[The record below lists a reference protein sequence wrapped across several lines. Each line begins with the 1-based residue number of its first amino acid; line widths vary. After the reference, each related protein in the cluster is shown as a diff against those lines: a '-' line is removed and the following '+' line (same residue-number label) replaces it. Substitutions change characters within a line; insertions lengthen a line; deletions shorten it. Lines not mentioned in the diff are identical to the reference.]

1 MKGEIAVRYTI
12 RHFDLPLL
20 TFEANMDSADTGLH
34 FIKVYEE
41 NRSFLPLN
49 LTVSEDGVE
58 RWLRHRAIP
67 KNRAYVD
74 ALLSKVGLSLNR
86 PLGIIAANKGLS
98 LNDCFWVDAEGSGD
112 TFEKVNL
119 YDNRFSQVLAVI
131 AFTGYGSSIRTS
143 LASCPEF
150 STNGMLPKCWRRQN
164 GKIYL
169 YKGGTSGFSNFGF
182 EPYSEL
188 YAYQVAQVMG
198 VNAIRYTLTK
208 DLKRTLCSK
217 CELFT
222 SKEYSYIPIGQLVSK
237 GGIKAILAYLEK
249 YKDINFG
256 QDGSYYVI
264 PKDQYEQIKK
274 VLSGDTD
281 GLSAKSI
288 RAIKEKI
295 REIEEQTG
303 RSFFDV
309 VRSGNV
315 DYAAVQRG
323 KIMETLDKKSDQL
336 NQTADNQKQR
346 ADERSDKKRE
356 QAQQEAAP
364 SLQKAGKAA
373 AEAAF
378 ISGGFQLAVGIYSK
392 CKEGKKINEFTV
404 DDWKDIGIDTAKA
417 AAEGGI
423 SGFAIYS
430 ITNFTSISAGP
441 AAAGVSLAFSV
452 SELAYRKS
460 TGAISDEEFKESCQ
474 MAALNAAVSA
484 VGAAIGQELIPIP
497 LLGAWIGSFIAT
509 QGLERLC
516 DEGFHNALTMSAYE
530 VRKMT
535 QRLEYG
541 TARIAYSSAYT
552 NQAISQAQNL
562 HEETQTLLDDFN
574 RKKR

>member
-119 YDNRFSQVLAVI
+119 YDNRFSQVLAAI

-169 YKGGTSGFSNFGF
+169 YKGGTSGFSNLGF

-208 DLKRTLCSK
+208 DLKRRFVPSVSCS
-217 CELFT
+217 
-222 SKEYSYIPIGQLVSK
+222 P
-237 GGIKAILAYLEK
+237 
-249 YKDINFG
+249 
-256 QDGSYYVI
+256 
-264 PKDQYEQIKK
+264 
-274 VLSGDTD
+274 
-281 GLSAKSI
+281 AKSI
-288 RAIKEKI
+288 LI
-295 REIEEQTG
+295 
-303 RSFFDV
+303 FP
-309 VRSGNV
+309 
-315 DYAAVQRG
+315 
-323 KIMETLDKKSDQL
+323 SD
-336 NQTADNQKQR
+336 
-346 ADERSDKKRE
+346 
-356 QAQQEAAP
+356 
-364 SLQKAGKAA
+364 SLCPKA
-373 AEAAF
+373 E
-378 ISGGFQLAVGIYSK
+378 
-392 CKEGKKINEFTV
+392 
-404 DDWKDIGIDTAKA
+404 
-417 AAEGGI
+417 
-423 SGFAIYS
+423 
-430 ITNFTSISAGP
+430 
-441 AAAGVSLAFSV
+441 
-452 SELAYRKS
+452 
-460 TGAISDEEFKESCQ
+460 
-474 MAALNAAVSA
+474 
-484 VGAAIGQELIPIP
+484 
-497 LLGAWIGSFIAT
+497 
-509 QGLERLC
+509 
-516 DEGFHNALTMSAYE
+516 
-530 VRKMT
+530 
-535 QRLEYG
+535 
-541 TARIAYSSAYT
+541 
-552 NQAISQAQNL
+552 
-562 HEETQTLLDDFN
+562 
-574 RKKR
+574 